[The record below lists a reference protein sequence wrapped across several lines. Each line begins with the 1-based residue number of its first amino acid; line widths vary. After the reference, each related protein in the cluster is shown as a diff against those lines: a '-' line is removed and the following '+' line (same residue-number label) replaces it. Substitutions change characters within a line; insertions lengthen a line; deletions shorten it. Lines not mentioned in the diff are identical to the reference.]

1 MVDIKSNV
9 TNVESDSVK
18 AQEPCQRAI
27 KKMMKRQRRLLLN
40 DGTQEEGK
48 SMEQVIVM
56 LSHIENGVQVIGICL
71 VIIAVL
77 AVVRTINSFF
87 T

>member
-1 MVDIKSNV
+1 
-9 TNVESDSVK
+9 
-18 AQEPCQRAI
+18 
-27 KKMMKRQRRLLLN
+27 
-40 DGTQEEGK
+40 
-48 SMEQVIVM
+48 MEQVIEM
-56 LSHIENGVQVIGICL
+56 LSYIENGVQVIGLCL

>member
-1 MVDIKSNV
+1 
-9 TNVESDSVK
+9 
-18 AQEPCQRAI
+18 
-27 KKMMKRQRRLLLN
+27 
-40 DGTQEEGK
+40 
-48 SMEQVIVM
+48 MEQVIVM